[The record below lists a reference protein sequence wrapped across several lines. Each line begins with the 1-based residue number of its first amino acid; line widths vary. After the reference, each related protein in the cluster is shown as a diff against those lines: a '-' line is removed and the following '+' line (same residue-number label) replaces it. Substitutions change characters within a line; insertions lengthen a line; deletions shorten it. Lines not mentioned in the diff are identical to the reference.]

1 MGIKGTP
8 HCGWLITLLT
18 FPGILAH
25 EWAHQF
31 LCRRTKVPVYKTCYF
46 RFGDPAGYVVH
57 GPVDSFGKAFLI
69 DIAPF
74 MINTA
79 IAVILFYIAV
89 VLGSGLAAAVLCWL
103 GVSIAMHSFPSSSD
117 ADSLWQYSK
126 RALKGNL
133 LVLLGLP
140 LVGLV
145 KLWASL
151 NRVWL
156 NLLYA
161 VILLLL
167 VACVTTEG
175 SFPI

>member
-8 HCGWLITLLT
+8 HCGWLINLVT
-18 FPGILAH
+18 FPGIVAH

-46 RFGDPAGYVVH
+46 RFGNPAGYVIH

-69 DIAPF
+69 DVAPLV
-74 MINTA
+74 INTVIA
-79 IAVILFYIAV
+79 AILFHIAVALPPGIAAV
-89 VLGSGLAAAVLCWL
+89 VFCWL

-126 RALKGNL
+126 RALKGNP

-145 KLWASL
+145 KVWASL

-161 VILLLL
+161 VALLLL
-167 VACVTTEG
+167 VVYATM
-175 SFPI
+175 